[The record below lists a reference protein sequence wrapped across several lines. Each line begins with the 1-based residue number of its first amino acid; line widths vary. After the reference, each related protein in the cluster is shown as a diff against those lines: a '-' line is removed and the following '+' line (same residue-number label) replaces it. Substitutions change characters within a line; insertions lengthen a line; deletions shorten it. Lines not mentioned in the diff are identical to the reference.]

1 MRRPPIPVLPLL
13 LVAVPLVLA
22 VAGPW
27 LAPEAGERA
36 PAFDSDGLLGSDFA
50 GRDVWHQ
57 VLHGG
62 RNLLLVASAATAG
75 AYLLG
80 VPWGLAAATARH
92 RAVDELLMRPLDLLL
107 AVPSLLLLILLA
119 AFGSGAVLV
128 GALVLVHLPD
138 IARVSRAAALEAAN
152 GTAIEAMRL
161 QGEGRWRTNVLFV
174 GRSALRTLVTD
185 AGTRLTGTLYL
196 VAAAAFLGIGVSPDA
211 ADWAVMI
218 DRNRAG
224 LFLNPWSVLAP
235 ALLIVMLTVG
245 LNLTFD
251 RLLGGTRRTARRRPA
266 RGTARAH
273 AKERRP

>member
-1 MRRPPIPVLPLL
+1 MRRPPIVPLV

-27 LAPEAGERA
+27 LAPEASGRG
-36 PAFDSDGLLGSDFA
+36 PAFTTDGLLGTDFA
-50 GRDVWHQ
+50 GRDVWRE
-57 VLHGG
+57 VLLGG
-62 RNLLLVASAATAG
+62 RNLILVALTATAG

-80 VPWGLAAATARH
+80 VPWGLAAATAR
-92 RAVDELLMRPLDLLL
+92 RAADELLMRPLDMLL
-107 AVPSLLLLILLA
+107 AVPSLLLLTLLA
-119 AFGSGAVLV
+119 TIGSGTVLV

-138 IARVSRAAALEAAN
+138 IARVTRAAALDAAN

-161 QGEGRWRTNVLFV
+161 QGETRWRTGVLFV

-185 AGTRLTGTLYL
+185 VGTRLTGTLYL
-196 VAAAAFLGIGVSPDA
+196 VAAAAFLGIGVSPDT

-218 DRNRAG
+218 DRNRDG

-245 LNLTFD
+245 LNLAFD
-251 RLLGGTRRTARRRPA
+251 RALGTRRYGRRP
-266 RGTARAH
+266 RRSAH
-273 AKERRP
+273 LVPERVT

>member
-1 MRRPPIPVLPLL
+1 MRRPPIPILPLL
-13 LVAVPLVLA
+13 LAAIPLLLA

-27 LAPEAGERA
+27 LAPAAGERM
-36 PAFDSDGLLGSDFA
+36 PAFVSDGLLGTDFA
-50 GRDVWHQ
+50 GRDVSRQ
-57 VLHGG
+57 VLLGG
-62 RNLLLVASAATAG
+62 RMLLLVTSAATIG

-119 AFGSGAVLV
+119 TFGSRAVLV

-161 QGEGRWRTNVLFV
+161 QGEGRWRTSVLFV

-185 AGTRLTGTLYL
+185 VGTRLTGTLYL
-196 VAAAAFLGIGVSPDA
+196 VAAAAFLGIGVSPDE

-251 RLLGGTRRTARRRPA
+251 RLLGGTGRKARRRFAGEPA
-266 RGTARAH
+266 RPHARE
-273 AKERRP
+273 KTP

>member
-1 MRRPPIPVLPLL
+1 MRRLTISIPLL

-27 LAPEAGERA
+27 LAPDAAGNG
-36 PAFDSDGLLGSDFA
+36 PAFAQDGPLGTDFA
-50 GRDVWHQ
+50 GRDVWRQ
-57 VLHGG
+57 VLLGG
-62 RNLLLVASAATAG
+62 QNLMLVALTATGG

-80 VPWGLAAATARH
+80 VPWGLAAATARR

-107 AVPSLLLLILLA
+107 AIPSLLLLILLA
-119 AFGSGAVLV
+119 STGSGSVLV
-128 GALVLVHLPD
+128 WALMLVHLPD
-138 IARVSRAAALEAAN
+138 VARVTRAAALESAS

-161 QGEGRWRTNVLFV
+161 QGEGRWRTGVLFV

-185 AGTRLTGTLYL
+185 LGTRLTGTLYL

-218 DRNRAG
+218 DRNRSG

-235 ALLIVMLTVG
+235 VTLIVMLTVG

-251 RLLGGTRRTARRRPA
+251 RALDGRRKVAAPPA
-266 RGTARAH
+266 QEAV
-273 AKERRP
+273 K